1 MNICQLFGLP
11 DIRELADRVL
21 SGDVQSI
28 RVAAQTARD
37 GASRLTGQA
46 DVLVKERS
54 FVEEH
59 WSGPAATSAVAK
71 LRSMEEST
79 RAQSR
84 MVADGAETVEQAA
97 DGLQAAQDSA
107 RRILAM
113 LDDVEKK
120 IDSFLGELPV
130 VGDVANA
137 VWDFLAPMRLDA
149 VRLYAQ
155 MQVVVDAYSAKLSA
169 LTPGLKNAHGI
180 VRKDAGSR
188 DTGGDARSRQAAL
201 FRGIHGFDPQ
211 TPSDWKMAEALDPR
225 SGDPAGTDAQ
235 SKITVTRIN
244 PVPGAG
250 VVRGD
255 SFISDKEVIGG
266 APGLGGIPMHKGDN
280 RGFDPHARPNASRG
294 SFYIDYERG
303 IVVTRQNPTHDTE
316 GAAAVGDPT
325 VGVEQDASG
334 RVRLRSESTN
344 PLAPDAAEATGVTVK
359 SDVVVDPHGGANGSA
374 SVNGRL
380 GQFPSFE
387 FYQDKPGAGTE
398 TLLQRE
404 QNGEAVKGAG
414 PMQNLPLDTVE
425 VGKNPEELSKWNDQ
439 YHPGQESR
447 GFEKRVEDILPA
459 LPAGDP
465 FYNNPLPR
473 QPYPGGLPNGG
484 VDVPEAGH
492 VR

>member
-1 MNICQLFGLP
+1 MNICHLFGLP

-21 SGDVQSI
+21 SGDVQSL
-28 RVAAQTARD
+28 RVVAHAARD
-37 GASRLTGQA
+37 GASRLTVQA
-46 DVLVKERS
+46 DALVEERS

-59 WSGPAATSAVAK
+59 WSGSAAASAGAK
-71 LRSMEEST
+71 LRVMEEST

-84 MVADGAETVEQAA
+84 VVAEGAETVEQAA
-97 DGLQAAQDSA
+97 DGLQVAQDSA
-107 RRILAM
+107 RRILAE
-113 LDDVEKK
+113 LDAVEKT
-120 IDSFLGELPV
+120 IDSFLGSLPV

-137 VWDFLAPMRLDA
+137 VWDFLAPMRVDVVSLC
-149 VRLYAQ
+149 AQ

-169 LTPGLKNAHGI
+169 LASELKKARGV
-180 VRKDAGSR
+180 VRKDAGPR

-211 TPSDWKMAEALDPR
+211 TSSDWKMAEALDPR
-225 SGDPAGTDAQ
+225 FGDPAGTDVQ

-255 SFISDKEVIGG
+255 AFISDKEVVGG
-266 APGLGGIPMHKGDN
+266 APGLGGIPWHKGDN
-280 RGFDPHARPNASRG
+280 RGFDPHARPNESRG

-303 IVVTRQNPTHDTE
+303 VVVTRQNPTHDTE
-316 GAAAVGDPT
+316 GVAGVGDPT
-325 VGVEQDASG
+325 VGVEQDESG

-387 FYQDKPGAGTE
+387 FYQDKPEGGTE
-398 TLLQRE
+398 ALLQRE
-404 QNGEAVKGAG
+404 QNDEAVKGTG

-439 YHPGQESR
+439 YHPGQGSS
-447 GFEKRVEDILPA
+447 GLEKRLEDVLPG

-465 FYNNPLPR
+465 FYNYPLPR

-484 VDVPEAGH
+484 VNVPEAGQ